1 MNHPADPGPQPPA
14 NPADQQGVAE
24 DLDERLVKPLRVSK
38 RMRSFV
44 HRMRMRS
51 EDLDITDEASASEF
65 KRCSELMRN
74 ILTKKQISNKDA
86 DRIMALTFDAAADHQ
101 LESLRR
107 DRFVGDLDRSK
118 KDLQHL
124 VKQIDHLAK
133 AISELPSIS
142 IGKLNKIIA
151 EQNWQHFDTEVFFEL
166 MQAMQDALSVLS
178 PASAANEARSAIGEK
193 TLRASRHPVV
203 AQVERTAPPAMTE
216 LWEIMPAET
225 RTHVEAEIRRWS
237 PPKRGQVRS
246 FLNYLVTLLR
256 KYRPKVKTRRRPS
269 IKRRYLQRVGK
280 VWRSS
285 GLNVGR
291 AHNGAKIQN
300 VESPF
305 QHFARLALL
314 AVGDPSGISVR
325 QIVNL
330 RSKLRLS
337 AIPILSD

>member
-1 MNHPADPGPQPPA
+1 LSHPADPGPQSPA
-14 NPADQQGVAE
+14 NRPDQKAE
-24 DLDERLVKPLRVSK
+24 DSDERLVKPLRVSK
-38 RMRSFV
+38 KMRSFV
-44 HRMRMRS
+44 PRMRMRS
-51 EDLDITDEASASEF
+51 EDLDITDEARASEF
-65 KRCSELMRN
+65 KRCSELMRH

-86 DRIMALTFDAAADHQ
+86 DRIMTLTFDAAADHQ

-107 DRFVGDLDRSK
+107 DRFVDDLDRSK
-118 KDLQHL
+118 KDLQCL
-124 VKQIDHLAK
+124 LKQIDHLAK
-133 AISELPSIS
+133 AISELPPTS

-151 EQNWQHFDTEVFFEL
+151 EQNWQHFDTEMFFEL
-166 MQAMQDALSVLS
+166 MQVMQDALSVLS
-178 PASAANEARSAIGEK
+178 PASAAKKACSAIGEK

-203 AQVERTAPPAMTE
+203 AQIERTAPPAMTE

-225 RTHVEAEIRRWS
+225 RTHVEAQIQCWT

-269 IKRRYLQRVGK
+269 IKGRYLQRVGK
-280 VWRSS
+280 VWRSA

-291 AHNGAKIQN
+291 AHNGAKIES

-314 AVGDPSGISVR
+314 AVGDSSGIAVR
-325 QIVNL
+325 QIVNVQA
-330 RSKLRLS
+330 KLRLAQCRS
-337 AIPILSD
+337 

>member
-1 MNHPADPGPQPPA
+1 LSHPADPGPQRPA
-14 NPADQQGVAE
+14 IRLDQKGE
-24 DLDERLVKPLRVSK
+24 DSDERLTKPLRVSK
-38 RMRSFV
+38 KMRSFV

-51 EDLDITDEASASEF
+51 EDIDITDEASASEY
-65 KRCSELMRN
+65 KRCSELMRH

-107 DRFVGDLDRSK
+107 DRFVDDLDRSK
-118 KDLQHL
+118 KDLQRL
-124 VKQIDHLAK
+124 LKQIDHLAK
-133 AISELPSIS
+133 AISELPPIS

-151 EQNWQHFDTEVFFEL
+151 DRNWQHFDTEMFFEL
-166 MQAMQDALSVLS
+166 MQAMQDALSVS
-178 PASAANEARSAIGEK
+178 PASAANKACSAIGEK
-193 TLRASRHPVV
+193 TLRVSKDPVV
-203 AQVERTAPPAMTE
+203 SQVERTAPPAMTE

-225 RTHVEAEIRRWS
+225 RTHVEAQIQCWT

-291 AHNGAKIQN
+291 AHNGAKIES

-305 QHFARLALL
+305 QRFARLALL
-314 AVGDPSGISVR
+314 AVGDSSGISVR
-325 QIVNL
+325 QIVDL
-330 RSKLRLS
+330 QLKIRLKRN
-337 AIPILSD
+337 ANPKI

>member
-1 MNHPADPGPQPPA
+1 VNLSHPADPSPQPPA
-14 NPADQQGVAE
+14 NPPDQKAE
-24 DLDERLVKPLRVSK
+24 DSDQRLVKPLRVSK
-38 RMRSFV
+38 KMRSFA

-51 EDLDITDEASASEF
+51 EDIDITDPASASEF
-65 KRCSELMRN
+65 ECCSEIMRN
-74 ILTKKQISNKDA
+74 ILTKKKISKKDA

-101 LESLRR
+101 LESFRR
-107 DRFVGDLDRSK
+107 DRFVDDLDRSK
-118 KDLQHL
+118 KDLQRL
-124 VKQIDHLAK
+124 IKQIDLLAK
-133 AISELPSIS
+133 VISELPPIS

-151 EQNWQHFDTEVFFEL
+151 KQNLQHFDTEMFFEL
-166 MQAMQDALSVLS
+166 MQATQDALFVLS
-178 PASAANEARSAIGEK
+178 PANAANKARSAIVEK
-193 TLRASRHPVV
+193 TFRGSRDPVV
-203 AQVERTAPPAMTE
+203 TQVERTAPPAMTE

-225 RTHVEAEIRRWS
+225 RRHIEAEIQRWT

-291 AHNGAKIQN
+291 AHNGAKIES

-314 AVGDPSGISVR
+314 AVGDSSGISVR
-325 QIVNL
+325 QIVSVQ
-330 RSKLRLS
+330 SKLRLS
-337 AIPILSD
+337 SDTDRK